1 MRSFR
6 FRAQP
11 ALDLRRRE
19 HDATQRALARADS
32 ERQRARDLVDAAD
45 RGLADA
51 RSDADDASRGLKSRA
66 ELEWYR
72 FWIIRLNRERAALEA
87 ALGVCVAAVAEA
99 RAAGLAARQRRE
111 ALERLRQKAYAAHLH
126 AEAAAERKII
136 DELATQRFSTRRDLS
151 EGA

>member
-19 HDATQRALARADS
+19 HDATQRALARADA

-45 RGLADA
+45 RALADV
-51 RSDADDASRGLKSRA
+51 RSDADDASRGSKSRA

-72 FWIIRLNRERAALEA
+72 SWIIRLNRERVALEA
-87 ALGVCVAAVAEA
+87 ALRVCVAAVAEA
-99 RAAGLAARQRRE
+99 RAASLAARQRRE
-111 ALERLRQKAYAAHLH
+111 ALERLTHMQKTL
-126 AEAAAERKII
+126 EEI
-136 DELATQRFSTRRDLS
+136 STKL
-151 EGA
+151 GANTK